1 MLRCLPFGERET
13 EREREMNKKREK
25 EEGRRK
31 MAGGGRGG
39 LIIARDIGQS
49 SFRNSALERFAPA
62 LCLLRLARYTVY
74 TVFILFRQRWNSIF
88 PAV

>member
-1 MLRCLPFGERET
+1 MPRCLPFGERET
-13 EREREMNKKREK
+13 ERERDEQKREK